1 MLIRE
6 KVAQAI
12 GILKEQ
18 GIDCWITFARESAI
32 NGDPVL
38 DFLLGAEVTW
48 HTAVIITAAGDTC
61 TICGEY
67 DRRTIEDTG
76 AYRQVTGYVKG
87 IREPFLEV
95 MSRIHPSSIAVNYS
109 RDSEICDGITHG
121 MYLTLI
127 DLLKELGL
135 DERVISAEPVVSAL
149 RQRKT
154 DSELEFIRQAIR
166 HTEEI
171 FAMAADFIAPGK
183 TEREI
188 AAFMQAEVERRRL
201 EYAWEPGHCPAVFSG
216 PDTAEA
222 HYGPTGRRVEFGH
235 VLNMDFGVKCHGYCS
250 DMQRTFYVLSEGES
264 EPPAE
269 VTKGF
274 ETIVSAIERSRVAMK
289 PGVQGIEIDAV
300 ARGTV
305 LSAGYPEFPHALGH
319 QVGRYAHDGTAL
331 LGPAWEKYA
340 RKPYARLEPGMVFTI
355 EPRLTIPGRGIA
367 TVEEM
372 VVITESGADYLSSP
386 QKELILIGR
395 ENGAA
400 RVGKRTLT
408 ARRGS
413 QRISGNP

>member
-18 GIDCWITFARESAI
+18 GIDCWITFTRESVI

-38 DFLLGAEVTW
+38 DLLIGSEVTW
-48 HTAVIITAAGDTC
+48 HTAVIITAAGETC

-76 AYRQVTGYVKG
+76 AYQQVIGFIKG

-95 MSRIHPSSIAVNYS
+95 MRRINPSSIAVNYS
-109 RDSEICDGITHG
+109 QDSEICDGLTHG

-127 DLLKELGL
+127 SLLKELGL
-135 DERVISAEPVVSAL
+135 HERVVSAEAIVSAI

-154 DSELEFIRQAIR
+154 DAELEFIRRAIR

-171 FAMAADFIAPGK
+171 FAKAAEFISPGK

-201 EYAWEPGHCPAVFSG
+201 EYAWEPGHCPAVFTG
-216 PDTAEA
+216 PGTAGA
-222 HYGPTGRRVEFGH
+222 HYGPTDRRVERGH
-235 VLNMDFGVKCHGYCS
+235 ILNMDFGVKSQAYCS
-250 DMQRTFYVLSEGES
+250 DLQRTFYVLDQGES
-264 EPPAE
+264 EPPPD
-269 VTKGF
+269 VRKGF
-274 ETIVSAIERSRVAMK
+274 ETIVDAIESSRAAMK

-300 ARGTV
+300 ARGRITG
-305 LSAGYPEFPHALGH
+305 AGYAEFPHALGH

-355 EPRLTIPGRGIA
+355 EPRLTVPGSGVA
-367 TVEEM
+367 TIEEM
-372 VVITESGADYLSSP
+372 VVVTELGAEYLSTP
-386 QKELILIGR
+386 QKELILIR
-395 ENGAA
+395 
-400 RVGKRTLT
+400 
-408 ARRGS
+408 
-413 QRISGNP
+413 